1 MFRKYNFLNISTAVM
16 IIWHIYVKPNRGHL
30 KYYQIFNMYIQ
41 IDFRGRFVSNLFWT
55 GLYRLWTLCPTSKAF
70 TL

>member
-41 IDFRGRFVSNLFWT
+41 IDFRGRFVSNLF
-55 GLYRLWTLCPTSKAF
+55 
-70 TL
+70 